1 MYSGL
6 KEITVQ
12 VNEKIMANEKIGVV
26 ATQEKEEKTELH
38 FEIWNG
44 YEKQDPTKWLIDAY

>member
-1 MYSGL
+1 
-6 KEITVQ
+6 
-12 VNEKIMANEKIGVV
+12 MANEKIGVV
-26 ATQEKEEKTELH
+26 ATQEKEGKTELH